1 MFLTKINHD
10 ENHYFSDA
18 NYSIKQNIKIL
29 LEYILQIDMYMRIE
43 NLKKNWKFA
52 QLRLQFRAI

>member
-43 NLKKNWKFA
+43 NLKKNWKLVHK
-52 QLRLQFRAI
+52 QQR